1 MNNTGDTNKYRQW
14 DRAVFLHNTFVHWQD
29 LTYVREDGQ
38 LMSISRNNLWISVLG
53 GRIWGLSG
61 SIDWRTDLNYDGFDW
76 GGASPPFSL
85 NRVNYSRPAQFPFL
99 TGHGALGG
107 RASRPTFVS
116 PIDVPGH

>member
-1 MNNTGDTNKYRQW
+1 MFISYPQINNNTEDINKYRQW

-61 SIDWRTDLNYDGFDW
+61 SIDWRTDLNYDGFDS
-76 GGASPPFSL
+76 GGAASAIPLHGVNSSHPD
-85 NRVNYSRPAQFPFL
+85 RVTSRAGPAATRHPV
-99 TGHGALGG
+99 G
-107 RASRPTFVS
+107 RP
-116 PIDVPGH
+116 DL